1 MINFSYAQLRRL
13 DLTLLLVF
21 AEAMRTR
28 KLGAVADRLGLTPSG
43 VSHAL
48 TRLRDIFQD
57 PLFLRHAA
65 GVRPTPRAI
74 AMLDDVNAAIAALSR
89 TVEQSAFDSASI
101 RRVFRIAAMDF
112 GVTMLAPHLI
122 EVIARDAPG
131 VQLSFIAL
139 HKAEALRSLADGQI
153 DIAIAVFHE
162 APPGFK
168 RRVLAKESFVTVAR
182 KKHPKLRGGLTL
194 RKFVELD
201 HLLVSPLGDLDGP
214 VDDALRRV
222 GKTRRVV
229 AALPQ
234 FLAALATAAAS
245 DVLVTVPK
253 GLAKAYAPTFG
264 LSVYETP
271 IAMPGYEMAAVQGPL
286 SARDPAVEWL
296 VNNLLP
302 AGRREWGTAT

>member
-1 MINFSYAQLRRL
+1 MSNFGRAQLRRL

-28 KLGAVADRLGLTPSG
+28 KLGVVADRLGLTPSG

-48 TRLRDIFQD
+48 ARLRDIFQD
-57 PLFLRHAA
+57 PLFLRHSA

-74 AMLDDVNAAIAALSR
+74 AILDDVNAAIAALSR
-89 TVEQSAFDSASI
+89 TIEQDAFDPASI
-101 RRVFRIAAMDF
+101 RRIFRIAALDF

-122 EVIARDAPG
+122 EMIARHAPG

-139 HKAEALRSLADGQI
+139 PKAEALRSLADGQI

-162 APPGFK
+162 APPGF
-168 RRVLAKESFVTVAR
+168 RRRILARESFVTVAR
-182 KKHPKLRGGLTL
+182 KKHPKLRRGLTL
-194 RKFVELD
+194 RGFVELD
-201 HLLVSPLGDLDGP
+201 HLLVSPVGDLDGP
-214 VDDALRRV
+214 VDEALRKT

-264 LSVYETP
+264 LSIYETP
-271 IAMPGYEMAAVQGPL
+271 VVMPGYEMAAMQGPL
-286 SARDPAVEWL
+286 SARDPAVDWL

-302 AGRREWGTAT
+302 AGRREWGATA

>member
-1 MINFSYAQLRRL
+1 MSNFNTAQLRRL

-28 KLGAVADRLGLTPSG
+28 KLGTVAERLGLTPSG

-48 TRLRDIFQD
+48 GRLRDIFQD
-57 PLFLRHAA
+57 PLFLRHAG

-74 AMLDDVNAAIAALSR
+74 AILDDVNAAVAALTR
-89 TVEQSAFDSASI
+89 TIEQGAFDPAGI
-101 RRVFRIAAMDF
+101 RRTFRIATMDF

-122 EVIARDAPG
+122 ETIAGEAPG
-131 VQLSFIAL
+131 VQLSFLAL
-139 HKAEALRSLADGQI
+139 PKAEALRSLADGQI

-162 APPGFK
+162 APPGFR

-201 HLLVSPLGDLDGP
+201 HLLVSPVGDLDGP
-214 VDDALRRV
+214 VDEALRRI
-222 GKTRRVV
+222 GKARHVV

-264 LSVYETP
+264 LAIYQTP
-271 IAMPGYEMAAVQGPL
+271 VAMPGYEMAAMQGPL
-286 SARDPAVEWL
+286 SARDPAVDWL
-296 VNNLLP
+296 LGNLLP
-302 AGRREWGTAT
+302 AGRREWGA

>member
-1 MINFSYAQLRRL
+1 MSNFSYAQLRRL

-48 TRLRDIFQD
+48 ARLRDIFQD
-57 PLFLRHAA
+57 PLFLRHAT

-89 TVEQSAFDSASI
+89 TVEQSAFDPASI

-122 EVIARDAPG
+122 ELIARDAPG

-139 HKAEALRSLADGQI
+139 HKAEVLRSLADGQI
-153 DIAIAVFHE
+153 DIAITVFHE
-162 APPGFK
+162 VPPGFK
-168 RRVLAKESFVTVAR
+168 RRVLANESFVTVAR

-201 HLLVSPLGDLDGP
+201 HLLVSPVGDLDGP

-222 GKTRRVV
+222 GKTRRVT

-264 LSVYETP
+264 LSIHETP
-271 IAMPGYEMAAVQGPL
+271 LAMPGYEMAAVQGPL
-286 SARDPAVEWL
+286 SARDPAVDWL

-302 AGRREWGTAT
+302 AGQREWGAAT

>member
-1 MINFSYAQLRRL
+1 MSNFSYAQLRRL

-28 KLGAVADRLGLTPSG
+28 KLGAVAERLGLTPSG

-57 PLFLRHAA
+57 PLFLRHAT

-89 TVEQSAFDSASI
+89 TVEQSAFDPASI
-101 RRVFRIAAMDF
+101 RRVFRIAALDF

-122 EVIARDAPG
+122 ELIAKSAPG
-131 VQLSFIAL
+131 VQLSFMAL

-182 KKHPKLRGGLTL
+182 RKHPKLRGGLTL
-194 RKFVELD
+194 RRFVELD
-201 HLLVSPLGDLDGP
+201 HLLVSPVGDLDGP
-214 VDDALRRV
+214 VDDALRQV

-234 FLAALATAAAS
+234 FLAALATTAAS
-245 DVLVTVPK
+245 DVLLTVPK

-264 LSVYETP
+264 LSIYETP

-302 AGRREWGTAT
+302 AGRREWGAAT

>member
-1 MINFSYAQLRRL
+1 MSNFSHVQLRRL

-28 KLGAVADRLGLTPSG
+28 KLGVVAERLGLTPSG

-48 TRLRDIFQD
+48 ARLRDIFQD
-57 PLFLRHAA
+57 PLFLRHAT

-74 AMLDDVNAAIAALSR
+74 AMLDDVTAAIAALTR
-89 TVEQSAFDSASI
+89 TIEQDAFDPASI
-101 RRVFRIAAMDF
+101 RRTFRIAALDF

-122 EVIARDAPG
+122 EVIAKNAPG
-131 VQLSFIAL
+131 VQLSFISLA
-139 HKAEALRSLADGQI
+139 KAEALRSLADGQI

-162 APPGFK
+162 APPGFR

-182 KKHPKLRGGLTL
+182 KKHPALRRGLTL
-194 RKFVELD
+194 RRFVELD
-201 HLLVSPLGDLDGP
+201 HLLVSPVGDLDGP
-214 VDDALRRV
+214 VDAALQKI

-245 DVLVTVPK
+245 DVLVTVPR
-253 GLAKAYAPTFG
+253 GLAKAYGPTFG
-264 LSVYETP
+264 LSIYDTP
-271 IAMPGYEMAAVQGPL
+271 VSMPGYEMAAMQGPL
-286 SARDPAVEWL
+286 SARDPAVDWL

-302 AGRREWGTAT
+302 AGRREWGAAP

>member
-1 MINFSYAQLRRL
+1 MSNFSYAQLRRL

-48 TRLRDIFQD
+48 ARLRDIFQD
-57 PLFLRHAA
+57 PLFLRHAT

-89 TVEQSAFDSASI
+89 TVEQSAFDPTSI

-122 EVIARDAPG
+122 ELIARDAPG

-168 RRVLAKESFVTVAR
+168 RRILAKESFVTVAR

-234 FLAALATAAAS
+234 FLAALATAVAS

-264 LSVYETP
+264 LSIYETP

-286 SARDPAVEWL
+286 SARDPAVDWL

-302 AGRREWGTAT
+302 AGRREWGAAT

>member
-1 MINFSYAQLRRL
+1 MSNFNHAQLRRL

-57 PLFLRHAA
+57 PLFLRHAT

-89 TVEQSAFDSASI
+89 TVEQSAFDPASV
-101 RRVFRIAAMDF
+101 RRVFRIAALDF
-112 GVTMLAPHLI
+112 GVAMLAPHLI
-122 EVIARDAPG
+122 ELIAKSAPG
-131 VQLSFIAL
+131 VQLSFVAID
-139 HKAEALRSLADGQI
+139 KAEALRSLADGQI

-182 KKHPKLRGGLTL
+182 RKHPKLRGGLTL
-194 RKFVELD
+194 RRFVELD
-201 HLLVSPLGDLDGP
+201 HLLVSPGGDLDGP
-214 VDDALRRV
+214 VDDALRSV
-222 GKTRRVV
+222 GKSRRVV

-234 FLAALATAAAS
+234 FLAALATTAAS
-245 DVLVTVPK
+245 DVLLTVPK
-253 GLAKAYAPTFG
+253 GLARAYAPIFG
-264 LSVYETP
+264 LSIHETP
-271 IAMPGYEMAAVQGPL
+271 IALPGYEMAAVQGPL

-296 VNNLLP
+296 VDNLLP
-302 AGRREWGTAT
+302 VGRREWGATP

>member
-1 MINFSYAQLRRL
+1 MSNFSYPQLRRL

-28 KLGAVADRLGLTPSG
+28 KLGAVAERLGLTPSG

-57 PLFLRHAA
+57 PLFLRHAT

-89 TVEQSAFDSASI
+89 TVEQSAFDPTSI
-101 RRVFRIAAMDF
+101 RRVFRIAALDF

-122 EVIARDAPG
+122 ELIAKSAPG
-131 VQLSFIAL
+131 VQLSFMAL

-162 APPGFK
+162 APPGFR

-194 RKFVELD
+194 RRFVELD
-201 HLLVSPLGDLDGP
+201 HLLVSPVGDLDGP

-245 DVLVTVPK
+245 DVLLTVPK

-264 LSVYETP
+264 LSIYETP

-302 AGRREWGTAT
+302 AGRREWGATA

>member
-1 MINFSYAQLRRL
+1 MSNFSHAQLRRL

-57 PLFLRHAA
+57 PLFLRHAT

-89 TVEQSAFDSASI
+89 TVEQSAFDPASI
-101 RRVFRIAAMDF
+101 RRVFRIAALDF

-122 EVIARDAPG
+122 ELIAKSAPG
-131 VQLSFIAL
+131 VQLSFMAL

-153 DIAIAVFHE
+153 DVAIAVFKE

-182 KKHPKLRGGLTL
+182 KKHPKLRGRLTL
-194 RKFVELD
+194 RRFVELD
-201 HLLVSPLGDLDGP
+201 HLLVSPVGDLDGP
-214 VDDALRRV
+214 VDDALRAV

-264 LSVYETP
+264 LLIYDTP

-286 SARDPAVEWL
+286 SARDPAVDWL
-296 VNNLLP
+296 VSNLLP
-302 AGRREWGTAT
+302 AGRREWGGAT

>member
-1 MINFSYAQLRRL
+1 MSNFGHAQLRRL

-28 KLGAVADRLGLTPSG
+28 KLGVVADRLGLTPSG

-48 TRLRDIFQD
+48 ARLRDIFQD
-57 PLFLRHAA
+57 PLFLRHST

-74 AMLDDVNAAIAALSR
+74 AILDDVNAAIAALSR
-89 TVEQSAFDSASI
+89 TVEKDAFDPANI
-101 RRVFRIAAMDF
+101 RRTFRIAALDF

-122 EVIARDAPG
+122 EMIARHAPG

-139 HKAEALRSLADGQI
+139 PKAEALRSLADGQI

-162 APPGFK
+162 APPGFR
-168 RRVLAKESFVTVAR
+168 RRVLARESYVTVAR
-182 KKHPKLRGGLTL
+182 KKHPKLRRGLTL
-194 RKFVELD
+194 RGFVELD
-201 HLLVSPLGDLDGP
+201 HLLVSPVGDLDGP
-214 VDDALRRV
+214 VDEALRKTD
-222 GKTRRVV
+222 KTRRVV

-264 LSVYETP
+264 LSIYETP
-271 IAMPGYEMAAVQGPL
+271 IAMPGYEMAAMQGPL
-286 SARDPAVEWL
+286 SARDPAVDWL
-296 VNNLLP
+296 VDNLLP
-302 AGRREWGTAT
+302 AGRREWGAAA

>member
-1 MINFSYAQLRRL
+1 MSNFSYAQLRRL

-48 TRLRDIFQD
+48 TRLRNIFQD
-57 PLFLRHAA
+57 PLFLRHAT
-65 GVRPTPRAI
+65 GVRPTPRAM
-74 AMLDDVNAAIAALSR
+74 AMLDDVNAAIVALSR
-89 TVEQSAFDSASI
+89 TVEQSAFDPASI
-101 RRVFRIAAMDF
+101 RRVFRIAALDF

-122 EVIARDAPG
+122 ELIAKSAPG
-131 VQLSFIAL
+131 VQLSFMAM

-201 HLLVSPLGDLDGP
+201 HLLVSPVGDLDGP
-214 VDDALRRV
+214 VDDALRQV

-234 FLAALATAAAS
+234 FLAALATTAAS
-245 DVLVTVPK
+245 DVLLTVPK
-253 GLAKAYAPTFG
+253 GVAKAYAPTFG
-264 LSVYETP
+264 LSIYETP
-271 IAMPGYEMAAVQGPL
+271 VAMPGYEMAAVQGPL

-302 AGRREWGTAT
+302 AGRREWGAAT

>member
-1 MINFSYAQLRRL
+1 MSNFSYAQLRRL

-28 KLGAVADRLGLTPSG
+28 KLGAVAERLGLTPSG

-57 PLFLRHAA
+57 PLFLRHAT

-74 AMLDDVNAAIAALSR
+74 AMLDDVNAALAALSR
-89 TVEQSAFDSASI
+89 TVERSDFDPASI
-101 RRVFRIAAMDF
+101 RRVFRIAALDF

-122 EVIARDAPG
+122 ELIAKSAPG
-131 VQLSFIAL
+131 VQLSFMSL
-139 HKAEALRSLADGQI
+139 YKAEALRSLADGQI
-153 DIAIAVFHE
+153 DIAIAVFKE

-194 RKFVELD
+194 PKFVELD
-201 HLLVSPLGDLDGP
+201 HLLVSPGGDLDGP

-222 GKTRRVV
+222 GKMRRVV

-234 FLAALATAAAS
+234 FLAALATTAAS
-245 DVLVTVPK
+245 DVLLTVPK

-264 LSVYETP
+264 LSIYETP
-271 IAMPGYEMAAVQGPL
+271 VAMPVYEMAAVQGPL

-296 VNNLLP
+296 VGNLLP
-302 AGRREWGTAT
+302 AGRREWGAAP

>member
-1 MINFSYAQLRRL
+1 MSNFSHVQLRRL

-28 KLGAVADRLGLTPSG
+28 KLGVVAERLGLTPSG

-48 TRLRDIFQD
+48 ARLRDIFQD
-57 PLFLRHAA
+57 PLFLRHAT

-74 AMLDDVNAAIAALSR
+74 AMLDDVTAAIAALTR
-89 TVEQSAFDSASI
+89 TIEQDAFDPASI
-101 RRVFRIAAMDF
+101 RRIFRIAALDF

-122 EVIARDAPG
+122 EVIAKNAPG
-131 VQLSFIAL
+131 VQLSFISLA
-139 HKAEALRSLADGQI
+139 KAEALRSLADGQI

-162 APPGFK
+162 APPGFR

-182 KKHPKLRGGLTL
+182 KKHPALRRGLTL
-194 RKFVELD
+194 RRFVELD
-201 HLLVSPLGDLDGP
+201 HLLVSPVGDLDGP
-214 VDDALRRV
+214 VDAALQKI

-245 DVLVTVPK
+245 DVLVTVPR
-253 GLAKAYAPTFG
+253 GLARAYGPTFG
-264 LSVYETP
+264 LSIYDTP
-271 IAMPGYEMAAVQGPL
+271 VSMPGYEMAAMQGPL
-286 SARDPAVEWL
+286 SARDPAVDWL

-302 AGRREWGTAT
+302 AGRREWGAAT

>member
-1 MINFSYAQLRRL
+1 MSNFSYAQLRRL

-57 PLFLRHAA
+57 PLFLRHAT

-89 TVEQSAFDSASI
+89 TVEQSAFDPASI

-122 EVIARDAPG
+122 ELIARDAPG

-201 HLLVSPLGDLDGP
+201 HLLVSPVGDLDGP
-214 VDDALRRV
+214 VDDALRRELLLGSTEGGSETV
-222 GKTRRVV
+222 GERI
-229 AALPQ
+229 
-234 FLAALATAAAS
+234 LAQVLQLRARAAA
-245 DVLVTVPK
+245 
-253 GLAKAYAPTFG
+253 
-264 LSVYETP
+264 
-271 IAMPGYEMAAVQGPL
+271 
-286 SARDPAVEWL
+286 
-296 VNNLLP
+296 
-302 AGRREWGTAT
+302 AGEEDGWD

>member
-1 MINFSYAQLRRL
+1 MSNFSYAQLRRL

-28 KLGAVADRLGLTPSG
+28 KLGAVANRLSLTPSG

-48 TRLRDIFQD
+48 ARLRDIFQD
-57 PLFLRHAA
+57 PLFLRHAT

-89 TVEQSAFDSASI
+89 TVEQSAFDPASI
-101 RRVFRIAAMDF
+101 RRVFRIAALDF

-122 EVIARDAPG
+122 EVIAKSAPG
-131 VQLSFIAL
+131 VQLSFMAL

-194 RKFVELD
+194 RRFVELD
-201 HLLVSPLGDLDGP
+201 HLLVSPVGDLDGP

-264 LSVYETP
+264 LSIYETP

-296 VNNLLP
+296 VDNLLP
-302 AGRREWGTAT
+302 AGRREWGAVT